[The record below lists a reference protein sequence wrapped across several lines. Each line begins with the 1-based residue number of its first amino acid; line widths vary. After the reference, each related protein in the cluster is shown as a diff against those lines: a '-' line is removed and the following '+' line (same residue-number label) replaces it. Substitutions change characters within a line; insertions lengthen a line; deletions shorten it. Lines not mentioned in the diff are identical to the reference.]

1 MVKCH
6 EDAYWLNN
14 LSLFALD
21 IEGYWEQKKQ
31 SYEGKQAA
39 SVIIFIAG
47 VFKSILFITGCPK
60 KGPTFDLLFFN
71 V

>member
-6 EDAYWLNN
+6 EDAYWPNN

-21 IEGYWEQKKQ
+21 IEGYWEQINKVMKENRPLVL
-31 SYEGKQAA
+31 SSLSLEYYK
-39 SVIIFIAG
+39 IFH
-47 VFKSILFITGCPK
+47 SGCPK
-60 KGPTFDLLFFN
+60 KGPNFDLLFFN